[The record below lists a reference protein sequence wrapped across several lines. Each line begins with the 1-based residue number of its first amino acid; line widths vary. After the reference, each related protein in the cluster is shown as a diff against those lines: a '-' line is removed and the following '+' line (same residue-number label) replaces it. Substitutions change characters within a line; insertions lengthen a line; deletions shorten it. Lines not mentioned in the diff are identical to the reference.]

1 MSEMFHLMTLA
12 PLHLIPVQKVSSLQL
27 IVQFH
32 LTVHLLLRHLLS
44 HLIVKRLVT
53 VSFHAHVSC
62 LDTFV
67 YVVSHKF
74 VTPIYFNSFA
84 LCDRISF
91 NHLPDVFPHTC
102 FNSPKQRALSM
113 LPSKKD
119 DEALA
124 LMFETHISRI
134 LCTHIPFFK
143 TSFEDIVEWHIRH
156 RYYDEMSAKS
166 EVVSADNHT
175 CII

>member
-1 MSEMFHLMTLA
+1 MGDNIDKSVKARYMRMEGHRNQS
-12 PLHLIPVQKVSSLQL
+12 LH
-27 IVQFH
+27 
-32 LTVHLLLRHLLS
+32 
-44 HLIVKRLVT
+44 
-53 VSFHAHVSC
+53 
-62 LDTFV
+62 
-67 YVVSHKF
+67 
-74 VTPIYFNSFA
+74 YFNSFA

-102 FNSPKQRALSM
+102 FNSPKQRALYM

-166 EVVSADNHT
+166 EVVSADSHT